1 MPGQYLYNVEFTVD
15 DFDLWSFPNDLV
27 NPEELPTHFRFQMKP
42 DICLEISEEE
52 FIDQVNCET
61 KVTKNAMFS
70 MSEQQVKNEV
80 NGEILVCKSK
90 CPGNDVLVGHYKMPK
105 FNYHFKQLMEMFE
118 KQSEGLEKKCGKSDP
133 CADQPCSDVIKELVQ
148 LLDKD
153 EVPSGSLQ
161 YTVQVT
167 CFGSTFS
174 ISRDRETMLKEKTI
188 QGGEMRCFEE
198 GVNANPKHDNIEFDE
213 YSAEVNGNQL
223 IIRVRKDDRKSLV
236 TQVFDTDID
245 QDGNEIQHDKNV
257 LSICGCDQQVDFKF
271 PANFECGKSK
281 KKPTCCDC
289 GSESSLTKF
298 QRQTSCIGK
307 SFKNSCGLPVI
318 RGNLKYPGRLDG
330 SIKLDLYN
338 KCNPR
343 DATEKYKKKPPTS
356 RSACAQVD
364 DDNLKRELQ
373 GNCKIPKG
381 IEVCDKGCTELD
393 SDVFVLKIGSKK
405 TNKTGSQSAIELEM
419 RTPKGPDFEVKK
431 KETREVQVDEKEF
444 DECKKTNGKKSADG
458 SKVTKGFVK
467 KQGEVKNP
475 KGGSI
480 KKK

>member
-27 NPEELPTHFRFQMKP
+27 NPEELPALFRFQMKP
-42 DICLEISEEE
+42 DICLDISEEE
-52 FIDQVNCET
+52 FIDQVNCGS
-61 KVTKNAMFS
+61 KITKNAMFS
-70 MSEQQVKNEV
+70 MSEQQVKSEV
-80 NGEILVCKSK
+80 NGEILVCKSQ
-90 CPGNDVLVGHYKMPK
+90 CPGNDVLVGHYKLPK
-105 FNYHFKQLMEMFE
+105 FHRHFERLMEMFE
-118 KQSEGLEKKCGKSDP
+118 KQSQGLEKKCGKLDP
-133 CADQPCSDVIKELVQ
+133 CADQPCSHVIKELVQ

-153 EVPSGSLQ
+153 EMPSGSLH
-161 YTVQVT
+161 YTVQIT
-167 CFGSTFS
+167 CFGSSCS
-174 ISRDRETMLKEKTI
+174 ISRDRETNLNEKTVRDD
-188 QGGEMRCFEE
+188 EMSCFE
-198 GVNANPKHDNIEFDE
+198 GDTGKPDTTEFDE

-223 IIRVRKDDRKSLV
+223 IIRVRKDDKKSLV
-236 TQVFDTDID
+236 TQVFDTDMN
-245 QDGNEIQHDKNV
+245 QDGSEIQRDKNV

-271 PANFECGKSK
+271 PGNFECCKNK
-281 KKPTCCDC
+281 KKPKCG

-298 QRQTSCIGK
+298 QRQTSCNGK

-330 SIKLDLYN
+330 SIKLDLYD

-364 DDNLKRELQ
+364 DDNLMRELQ
-373 GNCKIPKG
+373 GKCKIPKG
-381 IEVCDKGCTELD
+381 IEVCDKGCVELD

-405 TNKTGSQSAIELEM
+405 TNKIGSQSVIELEM

-444 DECKKTNGKKSADG
+444 DECKKTNVKKSADDNKG
-458 SKVTKGFVK
+458 KVTKGFTK
-467 KQGEVKNP
+467 KQSEVKTP
-475 KGGSI
+475 KGGSVR
-480 KKK
+480 KK